1 MKASIATLV
10 AVLAT
15 LGTLQWV
22 HQDTAVARP
31 HEASCADDAPPK
43 APSKPIAFIGICRN

>member
-15 LGTLQWV
+15 LGTLQWM
-22 HQDTAVARP
+22 HQETAVARP
-31 HEASCADDAPPK
+31 HVQMLRATEEWTFVDREVDVRLSLE
-43 APSKPIAFIGICRN
+43 

>member
-15 LGTLQWV
+15 LGMLQWG
-22 HQDTAVARP
+22 HQETTVARP
-31 HEASCADDAPPK
+31 HEASCADDAPPP
-43 APSKPIAFIGICRN
+43 APSKPTAFIGICRN